1 MCGTWQLFF
10 DGSCMS
16 HMTASAI
23 ITEPS
28 NIHPQNNSSFD
39 GSHGNGTLNSFDFLI
54 VCEKVKCACSGRMRE
69 FSIVLFMPFL
79 CNVTHIYTAYSYNGT
94 V

>member
-1 MCGTWQLFF
+1 
-10 DGSCMS
+10 MS

-69 FSIVLFMPFL
+69 FSLILFMLFL
-79 CNVTHIYTAYSYNGT
+79 CTVTHYSQCT
-94 V
+94 VTWYRLKEVSFDG